1 MRQRPLFCCVVFFLR
16 TSSSATR
23 VMWCPICKREPR
35 MAYSMAVLGRCVR
48 QRKWPSFGFSFS
60 TASACFVGNGEQPLS
75 GEYFLS
81 FRASTTPQGTC
92 AEAVLSKL
100 PFVVANRQ
108 IIISARTSVIDYE
121 RPSYVRVTSDS
132 ALPFRVIRLHLFFG
146 GVNEN
151 TRRQDE
157 RFCGPPSR
165 RHESR
170 GVRVQSVN
178 DDKQR
183 CAEQWTAPRRQL
195 YRRQSGH
202 WMLVPCCVMLMF
214 SSAMPTEIR
223 RFQAGIFLSDVA
235 LQGTAAPVF
244 PMYKNRAVFGSV

>member
-1 MRQRPLFCCVVFFLR
+1 MNQLVFDVGLGWLLR
-16 TSSSATR
+16 T
-23 VMWCPICKREPR
+23 REPG

-100 PFVVANRQ
+100 PFVVANQQ

-157 RFCGPPSR
+157 RFCGLPSR
-165 RHESR
+165 RHQSSTPLENQI
-170 GVRVQSVN
+170 GARVQSAN

-183 CAEQWTAPRRQL
+183 CAEQ
-195 YRRQSGH
+195 
-202 WMLVPCCVMLMF
+202 
-214 SSAMPTEIR
+214 
-223 RFQAGIFLSDVA
+223 
-235 LQGTAAPVF
+235 
-244 PMYKNRAVFGSV
+244 